1 MLPEQFRG
9 APGQGAVGG
18 TTWPAEP
25 LSGPTITAVAEVAR
39 MHRMYVVA
47 PIRELYVHPGSPT
60 REFNTAVLIGRDGT
74 VVGQY
79 RKMFPV
85 IGPPP
90 PRGPLGPAA
99 EAGVTPGMDGVSVFQ
114 LDFGRVAIL
123 TCFDINFPELWASA
137 RARQA
142 DVVVWP
148 SAMVVP
154 DMTSHAYAR
163 LHQLVIVA
171 VSGIFSQSDRSVG
184 Q

>member
-47 PIRELYVHPGSPT
+47 PIRELLYVPGSPT

-99 EAGVTPGMDGVSVFQ
+99 EAGVTPGMDGVPVYQ
-114 LDFGRVAIL
+114 LDFGRVSRLSLLLPRHLHDARYHDRRK
-123 TCFDINFPELWASA
+123 TCAVCNLN
-137 RARQA
+137 
-142 DVVVWP
+142 
-148 SAMVVP
+148 
-154 DMTSHAYAR
+154 R
-163 LHQLVIVA
+163 L
-171 VSGIFSQSDRSVG
+171 
-184 Q
+184 